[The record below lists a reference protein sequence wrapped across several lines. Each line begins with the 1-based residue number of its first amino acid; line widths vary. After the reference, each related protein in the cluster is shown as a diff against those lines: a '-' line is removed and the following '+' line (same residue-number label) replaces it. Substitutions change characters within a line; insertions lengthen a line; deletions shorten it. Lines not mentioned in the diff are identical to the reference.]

1 MSEQSSETPSSGSAA
16 TPRQRAFFREVFDF
30 QFRSF
35 VTTRMLPSIFA
46 VGVLNALVVAL
57 YFTVL
62 GFQTSVAMG
71 VAWVLLFGPV
81 TFLGIV
87 LSLRVV
93 LEVVLVLF
101 KLTVQ
106 VDNIQG
112 MASRIEGRTEV
123 IVEDLPRIQFWRS
136 PRRSKP
142 EG

>member
-1 MSEQSSETPSSGSAA
+1 MSEHEPQEPGTAA
-16 TPRQRAFFREVFDF
+16 AAPAQRAFLRELFDF

-35 VTTRMLPSIFA
+35 VTTRMLPSIFVIGVINAGVIA
-46 VGVLNALVVAL
+46 V

-62 GFQTSVAMG
+62 GFQASTGMG

-87 LSLRVV
+87 LALRVV

-106 VDNIQG
+106 VETIQG

-136 PRRSKP
+136 PKRPKS
-142 EG
+142 GD